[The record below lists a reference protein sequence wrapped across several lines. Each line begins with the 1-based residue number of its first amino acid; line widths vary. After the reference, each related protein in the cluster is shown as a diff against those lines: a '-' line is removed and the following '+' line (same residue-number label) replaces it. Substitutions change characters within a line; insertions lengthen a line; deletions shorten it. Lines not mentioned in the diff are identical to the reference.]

1 MTNDAFQQIVLE
13 KLGQLETGL
22 NGMKSEL
29 GEVKNDVTG
38 IKTELNEVKNDV
50 AGIKTELSEVK
61 NDVAGI
67 KTELGEVKND
77 VAGIK
82 IELSEVKTKL
92 DAVCEQTA
100 VLTEFKTDTAQH
112 FADIKETLGFV
123 LHKEIENE
131 RELYVLKMKQ
141 VK

>member
-50 AGIKTELSEVK
+50 AGIKF
-61 NDVAGI
+61 
-67 KTELGEVKND
+67 ELG
-77 VAGIK
+77 
-82 IELSEVKTKL
+82 EVKTKL

>member
-1 MTNDAFQQIVLE
+1 KV
-13 KLGQLETGL
+13 
-22 NGMKSEL
+22 
-29 GEVKNDVTG
+29 
-38 IKTELNEVKNDV
+38 
-50 AGIKTELSEVK
+50 ELSEVK
-61 NDVAGI
+61 NDVAGM
-67 KTELGEVKND
+67 KVELSEVKND
-77 VAGIK
+77 VAGMK
-82 IELSEVKTKL
+82 VELSEVKNDVAGMKDELSEVKTKL

-100 VLTEFKTDTAQH
+100 VLTEFKTDTEQH

>member
-38 IKTELNEVKNDV
+38 IKTELN
-50 AGIKTELSEVK
+50 EVK

>member
-22 NGMKSEL
+22 NGVKSEL
-29 GEVKNDVTG
+29 GEVKNDV
-38 IKTELNEVKNDV
+38 
-50 AGIKTELSEVK
+50 AGMK
-61 NDVAGI
+61 D
-67 KTELGEVKND
+67 
-77 VAGIK
+77 
-82 IELSEVKTKL
+82 ELSEVKTKL

-100 VLTEFKTDTAQH
+100 VLTEFKTDTEQH

>member
-1 MTNDAFQQIVLE
+1 MTNEAFQLIVLE

-22 NGMKSEL
+22 NG
-29 GEVKNDVTG
+29 VK
-38 IKTELNEVKNDV
+38 
-50 AGIKTELSEVK
+50 A
-61 NDVAGI
+61 
-67 KTELGEVKND
+67 
-77 VAGIK
+77 
-82 IELSEVKTKL
+82 ELSEVKTDVMGIKVELGEVKSDVAGVKAELSEVKSDVSGMKAELSEVKIKL

-100 VLTEFKTDTAQH
+100 NLTEFKTDTEQH

>member
-1 MTNDAFQQIVLE
+1 MTNEAFQQVVLE

-22 NGMKSEL
+22 NGVKGELSEI
-29 GEVKNDVTG
+29 KNDVTG
-38 IKTELNEVKNDV
+38 IKAELSEVKGDV
-50 AGIKTELSEVK
+50 AGIK
-61 NDVAGI
+61 A
-67 KTELGEVKND
+67 
-77 VAGIK
+77 
-82 IELSEVKTKL
+82 ELSEVKTKL
-92 DAVCEQTA
+92 DVVCEQTV
-100 VLTEFKTDTAQH
+100 VLTEFKTDTAQQ

>member
-1 MTNDAFQQIVLE
+1 MTNEAFQQIVLD
-13 KLGQLETGL
+13 KLGQLETEL
-22 NGMKSEL
+22 NSVTAKL
-29 GEVKNDVTG
+29 GEVHNDLNGVK
-38 IKTELNEVKNDV
+38 IELSEVKDDV

-61 NDVAGI
+61 DDVAGI
-67 KTELGEVKND
+67 KTEL
-77 VAGIK
+77 
-82 IELSEVKTKL
+82 SEVKTQL
-92 DAVCEQTA
+92 NAVCEQTA
-100 VLTEFKTDTAQH
+100 NLTEFKTNTEQH

>member
-1 MTNDAFQQIVLE
+1 MTNEEFQQIVLE
-13 KLGQLETGL
+13 KLGQLETEL
-22 NGMKSEL
+22 NSVTAKL
-29 GEVKNDVTG
+29 GEVHNDLNGVK
-38 IKTELNEVKNDV
+38 IELSEVKDDV

-61 NDVAGI
+61 TQLN
-67 KTELGEVKND
+67 
-77 VAGIK
+77 
-82 IELSEVKTKL
+82 
-92 DAVCEQTA
+92 AVCEQTA
-100 VLTEFKTDTAQH
+100 NLTEFKTDTEQH